1 MIIEKVKQEISWD
14 VIPVYS
20 KQVANAQDEHTL
32 GEITKAFVDV
42 LVKVVF
48 PNEQLTLRSAQ
59 PQEARTIKTEESKS
73 NFSNFV

>member
-1 MIIEKVKQEISWD
+1 MMIEKVKQEISWE

-20 KQVANAQDEHTL
+20 KQVANAQDEQNL
-32 GEITKAFVDV
+32 GEITRAFVDV

-48 PNEQLTLRSAQ
+48 PNEQLTLISAQ